1 MVFLLKKDFR
11 RNVKFK
17 DYIGDVCFKYFY
29 KSYKGMISDMIKIIK
44 VNYYV

>member
-1 MVFLLKKDFR
+1 MVFLLKKDLMW
-11 RNVKFK
+11 NGFK

-29 KSYKGMISDMIKIIK
+29 KSNKGMISDMIKIIK